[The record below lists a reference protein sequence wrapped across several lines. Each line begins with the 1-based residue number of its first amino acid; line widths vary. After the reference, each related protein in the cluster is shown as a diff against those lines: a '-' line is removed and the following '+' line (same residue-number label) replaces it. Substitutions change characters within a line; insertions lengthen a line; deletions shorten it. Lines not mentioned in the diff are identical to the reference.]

1 MAPETLADREG
12 ELAELAEFCT
22 RPGPG
27 GYLLWS
33 AEAWAGKTALLL
45 SFVREPPEQTR
56 VVSFFITARLAA
68 QSDREAF
75 LDIVIEQLAEIL
87 NEPVPPISTPATRP
101 AHFLRMLDA
110 AAGVCEQQ
118 GRRLVLV
125 VDGLDEDLGAAE
137 HSIAA
142 LLPSCPV
149 AGMRIVLAARP
160 DPPLPDDVPEQHPL
174 RNPEIVRALEP
185 SPHARVVRRE
195 AERDLKRLLGGAEVE
210 QDLLGLVV
218 ASGGGLSGQ
227 DLEELTG
234 HEPWRIAETLQTVT
248 GRAFARRPASWSNH
262 AAAQGLYILAHE
274 ELQRTAALFLGET
287 RLAEYRRR
295 LHAWADGYQSE
306 GWPAR
311 TPEYLLRGYFRMLQ
325 AGTDLQRM
333 IDCALDKPR
342 HNRMLDMSGG
352 DATALDEIANTQNAV
367 ADQSS
372 PDLQAMVLLGARLT
386 DITHRNDGIPPR
398 LPALWARMGRPTR
411 ATTLARSIT
420 RRQAQLSA
428 WVELV
433 QVLADQ
439 GDDDR
444 VQAVLAETLP
454 QAVTAAG
461 NDAPT
466 VVQRAVEAL
475 AATGHPG
482 YAEDLA
488 ALLPDGESRILA
500 LATVAPAWAQ
510 AGKAERA
517 RNVAAEAAE
526 SARRHFEADPD
537 GSRLPPDP
545 AARERVRARV
555 FAEVA
560 RMWAGIGA
568 VAQARST
575 AEEVEQ
581 SARRSA
587 GGRIKPGLRESRALD
602 NARVLGSVARAW
614 AGAGALDRARA
625 AAEGIMKIAQDIAQS
640 GNVPYAIWAIHEA
653 LRVWVDTGDMDD
665 AAGII
670 RILTSQDR
678 RRRPEDSTPGSG
690 YKVAEA
696 AAAWAREGH
705 LVRAEEITRTIT
717 DPDPD
722 EQRQAKIRAF
732 AAVARGW
739 ARSDDLGCAQAVA
752 REIEELAK
760 AVEWPRDKVSA
771 LTTAAHAWLDA
782 GNPHHAKELARTAHA
797 LAGTLSDLPKNQFV
811 FHAGASEKDIAET
824 RARARRMSLGRDRP
838 NDAVDVVLRASAP
851 AAARDGAVDLAS
863 DIIRQIDHPASRT
876 WAVEASRRM
885 AALARS
891 TAAGDPCEQI
901 VRSII
906 ESDSSAW
913 LVEDFNWGATG
924 GDGSVHGAED
934 FIRLVVGLTLDA
946 WDLVAAVQAAARAR
960 DAALCRAAAGN
971 AERFARQ
978 IPVLDSPA
986 QVASPEAKLW
996 RSASM
1001 SDRNRAEALVRSAV
1015 SPDDRAWGLSGAA
1028 RAFAESGLFSL
1039 AKRSVLAG
1047 VALALKVWVMA
1058 AAAQSW
1064 HAAGFTDDAARV
1076 AREAEQFAR
1085 SADTP
1090 TTRALVLAI
1099 AAKAWRETEEE
1110 GRARTLAQEVA
1121 DLAQSTGDPV
1131 DQAWARSDASLAWV
1145 WAADPERAE
1154 SVLQSTDDPVL
1165 QSATLLR
1172 LAAHSDGPRADALI
1186 AEALR
1191 LGPRG
1196 WLAALNGLITL
1207 RPAVLMSTTGQL
1219 LADRVG
1225 QRGSR

>member
-1 MAPETLADREG
+1 MAPETLADRED
-12 ELAELAEFCT
+12 ELAELAEFST

-45 SFVREPPEQTR
+45 SFVCEPPKQTR

-68 QSDREAF
+68 HSDREAF

-87 NEPVPPISTPATRP
+87 NEPMPPMSTPANNRP

-110 AAGVCEQQ
+110 AASASEQQ

-142 LLPSCPV
+142 LLPSRPV
-149 AGMRIVLAARP
+149 AGMRIILATRP

-174 RNPEIVRALEP
+174 RNPEILRALAP
-185 SPHARVVRRE
+185 SPHARVIRRE
-195 AERDLKRLLGGAEVE
+195 AERDLKRLLGGNEVE

-234 HEPWRIAETLQTVT
+234 HQPWRIAESLKTVT
-248 GRAFARRPASWSNH
+248 GRAFARRSADWSNQ

-274 ELQRTAALFLGET
+274 ELQRTAVMFIGET
-287 RLAEYRRR
+287 HLAEYRRR
-295 LHAWADGYQSE
+295 LHVWADGYRSE
-306 GWPAR
+306 GWPER

-342 HNRMLDMSGG
+342 HDRMLDMSGG
-352 DATALDEIANTQNAV
+352 DATALDEIANTQSAV
-367 ADQSS
+367 VDQSS
-372 PDLQAMVLLGARLT
+372 PNLRAMVLLGARLT
-386 DITHRNDGIPPR
+386 DITHRNDGIPPQ

-411 ATTLARSIT
+411 ATTLARSIS

-428 WVELV
+428 WVELL

-439 GDDDR
+439 GDHDR
-444 VQAVLAETLP
+444 ARAMVAETLP

-461 NDAPT
+461 KDARP
-466 VVQRAVEAL
+466 VVQRAVEAH
-475 AATGHPG
+475 AAAGHPG

-488 ALLPDGESRILA
+488 ALLAAGESRVLA
-500 LATVAPAWAQ
+500 LATVAPAWAR
-510 AGKAERA
+510 AGDTERA
-517 RNVAAEAAE
+517 RSVAVEAAE
-526 SARRHFEADPD
+526 SARRYFESD
-537 GSRLPPDP
+537 GSRLPTDR

-555 FAEVA
+555 FAELA
-560 RMWAGIGA
+560 RMWAGVGD
-568 VAQARST
+568 VARARST

-587 GGRIKPGLRESRALD
+587 DGEIGPGLRTARALD
-602 NARVLGSVARAW
+602 DARVLGSVARAW

-625 AAEGIMKIAQDIAQS
+625 AAEEIMEIAQDVAQS
-640 GNVPYAIWAIHEA
+640 GSVQYAIWTMHEA
-653 LRVWVDTGDMDD
+653 LQVWVDTGDMHD
-665 AAGII
+665 AAGLIQ
-670 RILTSQDR
+670 ILTAQDR

-696 AAAWAREGH
+696 AAAWALEGH
-705 LVRAEEITRTIT
+705 LVQAEAITRTIT
-717 DPDPD
+717 APEPD
-722 EQRQAKIRAF
+722 EQYRARIRAF

-752 REIEELAK
+752 GEIETLAK

-771 LTTAAHAWLDA
+771 LTTAAHAWFDA
-782 GNPHHAKELARTAHA
+782 GSPHRAEALARTAHA

-811 FHAGASEKDIAET
+811 FHPGASEKDRAEM
-824 RARARRMSLGRDRP
+824 RARARRLSLGRDRP
-838 NDAVDVVLRASAP
+838 HAAADVVLRATAP
-851 AAARDGAVDLAS
+851 AAARDGTADPAG
-863 DIIRQIDHPASRT
+863 DIISQIGHPASRT

-885 AALARS
+885 AALARN
-891 TAAGDPCEQI
+891 AAADDEQI

-906 ESDSSAW
+906 ESDSAAW
-913 LVEDFNWGATG
+913 LVEDFIWGATG

-960 DAALCRAAAGN
+960 DAALCRATAGN

-978 IPVLDSPA
+978 IPVWHSPA
-986 QVASPEAKLW
+986 QSASPEAQLW
-996 RSASM
+996 QAASP
-1001 SDRNRAEALVRSAV
+1001 SDRNRGEALVRSVV
-1015 SPDDRAWGLSGAA
+1015 SPDDRAWGLAGAV

-1039 AKRSVLAG
+1039 AQRSVLTDA
-1047 VALALKVWVMA
+1047 AFALKVWVMA
-1058 AAAQSW
+1058 AAAQAW
-1064 HAAGFTDDAARV
+1064 HKAGATDDAARV
-1076 AREAEQFAR
+1076 AREAEQVAR
-1085 SADTP
+1085 SAATS
-1090 TTRALVLAI
+1090 TTRTLALAI
-1099 AAKAWRETEEE
+1099 VAKAWGETEVG
-1110 GRARTLAQEVA
+1110 GRARSLAQEVA
-1121 DLAQSTGDPV
+1121 DLADSTSDPAV
-1131 DQAWARSDASLAWV
+1131 RPWARSDASLAWA
-1145 WAADPERAE
+1145 WAADPDRAE
-1154 SVLQSTDDPVL
+1154 SVLQTTDDPVL
-1165 QSATLLR
+1165 RSATLLR

-1186 AEALR
+1186 AQALR

-1196 WLAALNGLITL
+1196 WPAALHGLITL
-1207 RPAVLMSTTGQL
+1207 RPAVLMSATEQL
-1219 LADRVG
+1219 LADLLG
-1225 QRGSR
+1225 QRGSG